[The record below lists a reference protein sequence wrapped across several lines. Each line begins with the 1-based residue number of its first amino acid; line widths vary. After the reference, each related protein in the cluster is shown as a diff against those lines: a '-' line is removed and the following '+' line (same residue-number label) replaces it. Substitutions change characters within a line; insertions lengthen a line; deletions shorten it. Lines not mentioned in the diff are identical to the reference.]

1 MEIKIT
7 LTEAEAKAMSF
18 IATSPQDWAENAVK
32 ERARIAMKQIF
43 DSEIK
48 RMSEDPSIESIPADI
63 EQVVLDADIVL
74 AADREVLDGIN
85 PQI

>member
-7 LTEAEAKAMSF
+7 LTDAEAKAMSF
-18 IATSPQDWAENAVK
+18 IAASPQDWAENAVK

-43 DSEIK
+43 DTEIK
-48 RMSEDPSIESIPADI
+48 RMSEDPNIESIPADI

-74 AADREVLDGIN
+74 AADREVLDGVN